1 MRGEFQELSDMIT
14 AAEKLLIMRRETILW
29 NANAQEE
36 AERASACAFII
47 GENFAGGYFLCSVT
61 I

>member
-36 AERASACAFII
+36 AERASACTFII
-47 GENFAGGYFLCSVT
+47 GEIFVDGHFL
-61 I
+61 